1 MARARST
8 SPRAERLDPNKVLS
22 IPSLEEKFRF
32 KLPTNCHISK
42 SITAAL
48 THVSKI
54 VETAQKR
61 EVDGDV
67 SVEFGL
73 HMNNGP
79 IQDTISA
86 HEYH

>member
-1 MARARST
+1 MGNTRST
-8 SPRAERLDPNKVLS
+8 SAKPERLDPKNWIS
-22 IPSLEEKFRF
+22 IPALEDKFRF

-48 THVSKI
+48 TRVSKI

-61 EVDGDV
+61 EADGDV

-73 HMNNGP
+73 HMNDGP
-79 IQDTISA
+79 IEDTISA